1 MNGIHR
7 EHIMLLKWA
16 RYFQL
21 VFKDSVLTHRQHSHR
36 KYLFLVGLN
45 SAHLSFISE
54 SQAGTEGRQS
64 RTWTFLGTRAEW
76 KSFIQ
81 WPRSSQ
87 LAKAPQS
94 LSAEENSIFHR
105 FFRKGSEFSIP
116 WVFQYNHPLVSTG
129 SWNKSPMDTKFHK
142 CSSIFYKMVG
152 ICKYYIVYAHL
163 PIYCKLSLDY
173 LST

>member
-21 VFKDSVLTHRQHSHR
+21 VFKDSVLTHRLTFTYTVSLPGWSQ
-36 KYLFLVGLN
+36 FCPFGL
-45 SAHLSFISE
+45 HF
-54 SQAGTEGRQS
+54 
-64 RTWTFLGTRAEW
+64 W
-76 KSFIQ
+76 KSSWYGGDAEQNLDLPWDKGRVKITH
-81 WPRSSQ
+81 SVASVNT
-87 LAKAPQS
+87 ACKTPQS
-94 LSAEENSIFHR
+94 LSAKENFIFHR
-105 FFRKGSEFSIP
+105 FFRKGSEYSIR
-116 WVFQYNHPLVSTG
+116 WVFQYNHSLVSTG
-129 SWNKSPMDTKFHK
+129 SWNKSPMDTKFHI

-173 LST
+173 LSI